1 MCSAFSHF
9 ISILLFRSRPIVLK
23 SEAVDSILNLPR
35 TYSVKNYFVYI
46 KGVKMSEKIKSD
58 EKLMSL
64 LSHLSIIIPNIGV
77 IAPII
82 IWVTQKD
89 KSKFV
94 RFHAVQAIFFQLLF
108 FVLLMAS
115 IFIGL
120 ILMLISLPIITRNPD
135 AAPGALFWVSMGVMN
150 LYFPLWIIFAIYAV
164 VAGVKSF
171 KGRIFRYLIIG
182 RIIEKKVYK

>member
-1 MCSAFSHF
+1 M
-9 ISILLFRSRPIVLK
+9 
-23 SEAVDSILNLPR
+23 N
-35 TYSVKNYFVYI
+35 
-46 KGVKMSEKIKSD
+46 EKIKSE

-94 RFHAVQAIFFQLLF
+94 RFHAIQAIFFQLLF
-108 FVLLMAS
+108 FVLIMAS

-120 ILMLISLPIITRNPD
+120 ILMFISLPFITRNPD
-135 AAPGALFWVSMGVMN
+135 AVPGALFWTSMGIMN
-150 LYFPLWIIFAIYAV
+150 LYFPLWIIFAIYAI

-171 KGRIFRYLIIG
+171 KGKLFRYWIIG
-182 RIIEKKVYK
+182 RIIEKRVYK

>member
-1 MCSAFSHF
+1 M
-9 ISILLFRSRPIVLK
+9 
-23 SEAVDSILNLPR
+23 N
-35 TYSVKNYFVYI
+35 
-46 KGVKMSEKIKSD
+46 EKISSD

-64 LSHLSIIIPNIGV
+64 LAHLSIIIPNIGI

-94 RFHAVQAIFFQLLF
+94 RFNAIQAIFFQLVF
-108 FVLLMAS
+108 FILIMAS
-115 IFIGL
+115 ILIGL
-120 ILMLISLPIITRNPD
+120 ILMFVSLPMITQNPD

-164 VAGVKSF
+164 VAAVKSYKGKIF
-171 KGRIFRYLIIG
+171 KYIIIG
-182 RIIEKKVYK
+182 RIIERRVYK